1 MYGVRLAWSDLPDRL
16 HDWVGGVLGAPVVS
30 ASSQPAGFSPGS
42 ADRVVT
48 ADGRRGFVKAVSPE
62 QNPDTPGL
70 HRRETAV
77 LRTLADVR
85 SVPRLIDAYDDGEWE
100 QRVHEAAWFLA
111 VESDQPVGV
120 VAARQEEDS
129 PENERELQAM
139 WVTPASR
146 KSGIAQALGEAVIEW
161 AREDGADAVTLYV
174 GPGNEGA
181 LAVYES
187 LGFSDTGDRWRI
199 REDDPKSDWIK
210 MARAL

>member
-1 MYGVRLAWSDLPDRL
+1 MADIIRAHDDDWALVREIRL
-16 HDWVGGVLGAPVVS
+16 RSLSTDPS
-30 ASSQPAGFSPGS
+30 AFGQSWEKES
-42 ADRVVT
+42 
-48 ADGRRGFVKAVSPE
+48 
-62 QNPDTPGL
+62 
-70 HRRETAV
+70 
-77 LRTLADVR
+77 
-85 SVPRLIDAYDDGEWE
+85 AYDDDEWK

-210 MARAL
+210 MARSL